1 MAEFAG
7 RGLGVVWK
15 TRGSQGYGETD
26 TRYLLDWM
34 CLMVGYW
41 IFATS
46 SLCAVKF
53 TATLCYAI
61 PGFRC
66 KLSCLS
72 QHFIADELPL
82 R

>member
-7 RGLGVVWK
+7 RGLGMVGE

-53 TATLCYAI
+53 ICYTLLCYT
-61 PGFRC
+61 RV
-66 KLSCLS
+66 
-72 QHFIADELPL
+72 
-82 R
+82 